1 VRHLITITVAR
12 LRRAWADAELYVMPD
27 PQSVREAEEAHELET
42 RAQSG
47 IVRHAHPDHR
57 AFWATVDRKRAGVA

>member
-1 VRHLITITVAR
+1 
-12 LRRAWADAELYVMPD
+12 
-27 PQSVREAEEAHELET
+27 VREAEEGHELET